1 MKAKH
6 KLFFVLPLLTFLFTQ
21 LGFTQSGYTFKVLGV
36 SGSVKKLSSTGE
48 VNLTTGS
55 KLQPEESIVVEN
67 GYCGLIHSSGKGVE
81 VKKSGTY
88 LVSDLNKSITSGGKQ
103 AKVSDRYVNYV
114 IGQLTKEESED
125 INSNHRKYMEVTG
138 AVERTSTNY
147 IIKMVALSSNEI
159 QPKQYTI
166 SWNSNIKDKEYI
178 LDVQNLFNESIFSAR
193 TKENS
198 AAVDFGPL
206 FAKHGKNLIVSVKV
220 SGRPEI
226 KSKEYSFKQASENLT
241 TELGL
246 NEEASPANF
255 MVNGMICEENN
266 RYMDALSYYKEASR
280 LEATVDG
287 YKVAYENLLKK
298 ITGTK

>member
-1 MKAKH
+1 M
-6 KLFFVLPLLTFLFTQ
+6 
-21 LGFTQSGYTFKVLGV
+21 
-36 SGSVKKLSSTGE
+36 
-48 VNLTTGS
+48 
-55 KLQPEESIVVEN
+55 
-67 GYCGLIHSSGKGVE
+67 
-81 VKKSGTY
+81 
-88 LVSDLNKSITSGGKQ
+88 
-103 AKVSDRYVNYV
+103 
-114 IGQLTKEESED
+114 
-125 INSNHRKYMEVTG
+125 
-138 AVERTSTNY
+138 
-147 IIKMVALSSNEI
+147 
-159 QPKQYTI
+159 
-166 SWNSNIKDKEYI
+166 EYI

-206 FAKHGKNLIVSVKV
+206 FAKHGRNLIVSVKV